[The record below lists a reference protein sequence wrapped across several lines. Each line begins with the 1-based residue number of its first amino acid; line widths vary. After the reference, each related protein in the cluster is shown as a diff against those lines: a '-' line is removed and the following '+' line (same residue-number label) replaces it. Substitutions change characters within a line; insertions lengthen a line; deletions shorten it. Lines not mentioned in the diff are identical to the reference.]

1 MNNNVNTNIESL
13 LAKVRSGI
21 RINASEPVV
30 DQDVHAPDASKYPE
44 YALVEGIK
52 SLYSDNNAI
61 SNPYFLARSGEV
73 SSNLQ
78 IAGSDYVT
86 FSNYNYLG
94 LSHDPRVKAAAH
106 DAIDQYGCHAGAAR
120 MVGGEIELHTQL
132 EHELAE
138 FTGFEAVSV
147 GVGGYSA
154 NVSVIGYLLDKQDL
168 IIHDE
173 YMHNSA
179 IMGSVM
185 SGARRIAFA
194 HNDMAALDRL
204 LSENRKHYRR
214 ALILVE
220 GAYSMDGDLVDLP
233 GVVALKKKHG
243 AWLMIDEAHSIGT
256 VGKTGRGVC
265 EHFAMDT
272 AEVDLIIGTLSK
284 SFASCG
290 GFVAGKKQLIELLHY
305 FCPGLLLYSTGISP
319 ANTAAALA
327 AVSLA
332 RAEPERVKRLQYN
345 AQRFKEMAEERGL
358 DCRSSLAGVPIVP
371 LMIKDE
377 RALELMSKLL
387 NNGIIAHAVMHP
399 VVPREAARLRC
410 FISHDH
416 DETMFAHTLDLLVED
431 ACTAPN
437 NR

>member
-1 MNNNVNTNIESL
+1 MNDKSKSQVDAL

-21 RINASEPVV
+21 TRNVSEPVV
-30 DQDVHAPDASKYPE
+30 NQDLQAPDASKYPE
-44 YALVEGIK
+44 YSLVQSIKALYNDGN
-52 SLYSDNNAI
+52 SI

-78 IAGSDYVT
+78 IAGNDYIT

-94 LSHDPRVKAAAH
+94 LSHDPRVKAAVHEAV
-106 DAIDQYGCHAGAAR
+106 DQYGCHAGAAR
-120 MVGGEIELHTQL
+120 MVGGEIELHAQL
-132 EHELAE
+132 EQELAA

-204 LSENRKHYRR
+204 LSENRPHYRR

-243 AWLMIDEAHSIGT
+243 AWLMIDEAHSVGT

-265 EHFAMDT
+265 EHFAVDT

-290 GFVAGKKQLIELLHY
+290 GFVAGKKQLIELLHH

-327 AVSLA
+327 AVRLA
-332 RAEPERVKRLQYN
+332 NAEPERVERLQHN
-345 AQRFKEMAEERGL
+345 ARRFKQMAEERGL

-377 RALELMSKLL
+377 RALHLMSKLL
-387 NNGIIAHAVMHP
+387 DNSIIAHAVMHP

-416 DETMFAHTLDLLVED
+416 DETMFTRTLDLLVED
-431 ACTAPN
+431 ASSAL
-437 NR
+437 

>member
-1 MNNNVNTNIESL
+1 MNDKSKSQIDSL

-21 RINASEPVV
+21 ARNASEPVV
-30 DQDVHAPDASKYPE
+30 NQDLQAPDASKYPE
-44 YALVEGIK
+44 YSLVKSIK
-52 SLYSDNNAI
+52 SLYNDDSAI

-78 IAGSDYVT
+78 IAGNDYIT

-94 LSHDPRVKAAAH
+94 LSHDPRVKAAVHQAV
-106 DAIDQYGCHAGAAR
+106 DQYGCHAGAAR
-120 MVGGEIELHTQL
+120 MVGGEIELHAQL
-132 EHELAE
+132 EQELAE

-204 LSENRKHYRR
+204 LSENRPHYRR

-243 AWLMIDEAHSIGT
+243 AWLMIDEAHSVGT

-265 EHFAMDT
+265 EHFAVNT

-290 GFVAGKKQLIELLHY
+290 GFVAGKKQLIELLHH

-327 AVSLA
+327 AVRLA
-332 RAEPERVKRLQYN
+332 SAEPERVERLQHN
-345 AQRFKEMAEERGL
+345 AERFKQMAEERGL
-358 DCRSSLAGVPIVP
+358 DCRSSLAGVPIIP

-377 RALELMSKLL
+377 RALQLMSKLL
-387 NNGIIAHAVMHP
+387 DNSIIAHAVMHP

-416 DETMFAHTLDLLVED
+416 DETMFARTLDLLVKD
-431 ACTAPN
+431 ASSAL
-437 NR
+437 

>member
-1 MNNNVNTNIESL
+1 MSNAVKQDIEAL

-21 RINASEPVV
+21 SSHHSAIVAV
-30 DQDVHAPDASKYPE
+30 DQEGPTPDTSKYPE
-44 YALVEGIK
+44 YQLVEGIK
-52 SLYSDNNAI
+52 ALYTDRCELR
-61 SNPYFLARSGEV
+61 NPYFLARSGEV

-78 IAGSDYVT
+78 IAGTDYVT

-106 DAIDQYGCHAGAAR
+106 AAIDQYGCHAGAAR
-120 MVGGEIELHTQL
+120 MVGGEIELHQEL
-132 EHELAE
+132 ETELAE
-138 FTGFEAVSV
+138 FTGFGAVCV

-154 NVSVIGYLLDKQDL
+154 NVSAIGYLLDQQDL

-179 IMGSVM
+179 IMGAVM
-185 SGARRIAFA
+185 SGARRISFA
-194 HNDMAALDRL
+194 HNDMTALDNL
-204 LSENRKHYRR
+204 LTDNRAQYRR

-233 GVVALKKKHG
+233 SVVALKKKHN

-265 EHFAMDT
+265 EHFSINPS
-272 AEVDLIIGTLSK
+272 EVDLVVGTLSK

-290 GFVAGKKQLIELLHY
+290 GFVAGKADLIELLHH

-327 AVSLA
+327 ALRLLRS
-332 RAEPERVKRLQYN
+332 EPQRVQRLQHN
-345 AQRFKEMAEERGL
+345 SLRFKEMAEERGL

-377 RALELMSKLL
+377 RALQLMSKLL
-387 NNGIIAHAVMHP
+387 DNGIIAHAVMHP

-416 DETMFAHTLDLLVED
+416 DESMFARTLDLLVND
-431 ACTAPN
+431 DTSA
-437 NR
+437 

>member
-1 MNNNVNTNIESL
+1 MNKPAKPSIDSL

-21 RINASEPVV
+21 TGNTPAPHI
-30 DQDVHAPDASKYPE
+30 DQEWRAPDATMYPE
-44 YALVEGIK
+44 YALVRGIK
-52 SLYSDNNAI
+52 SLYSDNSAMR
-61 SNPYFLARSGEV
+61 NPYFLPRSGEV
-73 SSNLQ
+73 AGRVQ
-78 IAGSDYVT
+78 IGVHDYLT
-86 FSNYNYLG
+86 YSNYNYLG
-94 LSHDPRVKAAAH
+94 LAHDPRVKAAAQA
-106 DAIDQYGCHAGAAR
+106 AIEQYGCHAGAAR
-120 MVGGEIELHTQL
+120 MVGGEIELHAQL
-132 EHELAE
+132 EQELAE

-147 GVGGYSA
+147 GVGGYST
-154 NVSVIGYLLDKQDL
+154 NVSVIGYLLDKPDL

-194 HNDMAALDRL
+194 HNDMGALDCL
-204 LSENRKHYRR
+204 LTENRPHYRR

-220 GAYSMDGDLVDLP
+220 GAYSMDGDLLDLP
-233 GVVALKKKHG
+233 ALVTLKNKHG
-243 AWLMIDEAHSIGT
+243 AWLMIDEAHSVGT

-265 EHFAMDT
+265 EHFGIQP

-290 GFVAGKKQLIELLHY
+290 GFVAGKKQLIELLQH

-327 AVSLA
+327 AVRLTRS
-332 RAEPERVKRLQYN
+332 EPERVQRLQHN
-345 AQRFKEMAEERGL
+345 ALRFKQMAEERGL

-377 RALELMSKLL
+377 RALQLMSKLL
-387 NNGIIAHAVMHP
+387 DNSIIAHAVMHP

-416 DETMFAHTLDLLVED
+416 DELMFARTLDLLAED
-431 ACTAPN
+431 AANPF
-437 NR
+437 